1 MMTRVSGEYGSG
13 RQNCY
18 MKILMARGS
27 GSADP
32 GVETVIWKI
41 MMMRGSGSA
50 DPGVAHLFRGLYS
63 QFYFW
68 VHT

>member
-1 MMTRVSGEYGSG
+1 MMTRGSGEYGSG

-41 MMMRGSGSA
+41 MLMRGSGSA